1 MNDAAK
7 DLAAKIAAAERERT
21 VWAEGRKVFRAGGP
35 AALNPH
41 SLRSPDHALWAEG
54 FEAEREATKAPV
66 WSE

>member
-1 MNDAAK
+1 MSDVAK
-7 DLAAKIAAAERERT
+7 DLAAKISAAERERT
-21 VWAEGRKVFRAGGP
+21 VWAEGRKAFRTGGI

-41 SLRSPDHALWAEG
+41 SPRSPNHTLWAEG